1 MMTRLLSR
9 VGLNRPELRAWAMY
23 DWANSAFQST
33 IITAIF
39 PPFFADYAAAG
50 LSDAEATERFAWGT
64 AIAVAII
71 AVIGPLL
78 GAMADYRAL
87 KKRLLGIFV
96 GIGVT
101 ATLLLATI
109 DSGNWPYALLLFMVA
124 NVGVGA
130 SLVFYDSLLPHIA
143 APDEIDRVSTAG
155 YAIGFIGGG
164 ILLLVNL
171 AWILSPQTFGLPDT
185 APAIRLSFLSAGVWR
200 LSFSIPFLRRVPDP
214 SAGFEAD
221 ESARDNP

>member
-50 LSDAEATERFAWGT
+50 LTDAEATERFAWGT

-78 GAMADYRAL
+78 GAMADYGAL
-87 KKRLLGIFV
+87 KKRLLGVFV

-143 APDEIDRVSTAG
+143 SSDEIDRVSTAG

-164 ILLLVNL
+164 ILLLANL
-171 AWILSPQTFGLPDT
+171 AWILRPHTFGLPDT
-185 APAIRLSFLSAGVWR
+185 VAAIKL
-200 LSFSIPFLRRVPDP
+200 
-214 SAGFEAD
+214 
-221 ESARDNP
+221 